1 MTIEI
6 RHGSLADVLAIHQNI
21 PEFDRPLSEDMLLVR
36 LENIESLVLVAYN
49 AEQAIGYKLGYAIN
63 EQEFYS
69 WLGGVI
75 PCARNQGIANR
86 LRQTQENWAQKK
98 GYQSISVKSMN
109 QYPAMLHMLTSN
121 GYQISGYEN
130 NGDLALNK
138 ICFVKRIMQLVG

>member
-1 MTIEI
+1 MIEI
-6 RHGSLADVLAIHQNI
+6 RSGTIQQALAIHQQI
-21 PEFDRPLSEDMLLVR
+21 PEFDRPLSEAKLLDR
-36 LENIESLVLVAYN
+36 LENIESLVLMAYSTD
-49 AEQAIGYKLGYAIN
+49 QAVGYKLGYAIN

-75 PCARNQGIANR
+75 PSARKQGVANK
-86 LRQTQENWAQKK
+86 LRQAQERWAQKK

-109 QYPAMLHMLTSN
+109 QYPAMLQMLISN

-138 ICFVKRIMQLVG
+138 ICFVKPLV